1 MVPATPK
8 ASAAAGGSW
17 SCSIYGAGNTRVQ
30 LARRVLTGGWGW
42 NTTHFDAT
50 NGSADALLR
59 TDGVMD
65 QYKVRWGVSYYDGLG
80 TRLVVD
86 PTANNLAAREPD
98 PELLCSVLPHR
109 VVLRELPKE
118 RAVLHLGYPR
128 PTVVRLRLAQGPRP
142 PVLGA
147 AVHP

>member
-86 PTANNLAAREPD
+86 PTANNLAAGVSTNHADWGPVAGSTTTNQVTIPLDTSKITEF
-98 PELLCSVLPHR
+98 
-109 VVLRELPKE
+109 
-118 RAVLHLGYPR
+118 Y
-128 PTVVRLRLAQGPRP
+128 RLAYPYP
-142 PVLGA
+142 
-147 AVHP
+147 